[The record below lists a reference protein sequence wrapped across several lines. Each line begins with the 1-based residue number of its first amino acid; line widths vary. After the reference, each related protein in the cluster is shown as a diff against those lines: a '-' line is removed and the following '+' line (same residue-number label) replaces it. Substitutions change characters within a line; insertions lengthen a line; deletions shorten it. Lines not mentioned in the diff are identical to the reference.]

1 MDLFKSFAAFLAGEQ
16 AAPANVS
23 PGLGAANLPRPGVNP
38 VRRDG
43 GSFGPNQI
51 AWCDENLTGFK
62 EYRLAAKRVADLYEE
77 SRNRAGA
84 PTVRVVA

>member
-1 MDLFKSFAAFLAGEQ
+1 MNIFKSFAAFLAGEQ

-23 PGLGAANLPRPGVNP
+23 PGLVAAKLPRLGVNP

-51 AWCDENLTGFK
+51 AWCDENLTGFR

>member
-1 MDLFKSFAAFLAGEQ
+1 MSIFKSFAAFLAGEQ

-23 PGLGAANLPRPGVNP
+23 PGLGVANLPRLGVHP
-38 VRRDG
+38 VCRDG

-51 AWCDENLTGFK
+51 AWCDENLTGFR

-77 SRNRAGA
+77 SRVHAGA
-84 PTVRVVA
+84 ANVDILA